1 MTFVMKIK
9 TLTLALIT
17 ALQLSCKSEQKEQPT
32 TIAQET
38 PFMWEAS
45 NVYFMLTDRFHNG
58 DKTNDTN
65 FDRSLNTGPAR
76 GFEGGDL
83 KGIIQKLEEG
93 YFEAL
98 GINVLWFTPVV
109 EQIHGIVDEGT
120 GPTYAYHGYWAKDWT
135 TLDPNFGT
143 EKDLE
148 QLIALAHSKGIRVLL
163 DVVVNHTGPVTEK
176 DPVYGDD
183 WVRTGPA
190 CTYQDYETTT
200 SCTLVENLPDVLTD
214 KDEAVTLPEVLL
226 QKWEQEGRLEQE
238 IAELD
243 SFFNQTGLPRAPRF
257 YIMKWLTD
265 MVKAYGVD
273 GFRVDT
279 AKHTEASIWQELYD
293 LAAPAFETWKQNN
306 PEQVLDNT
314 PFFMVGE
321 VYNYNISS
329 GRWFDY
335 GDKKVDFFANG
346 FKSLINFEF
355 KSDARKDYEA
365 LFSKYDTLLTKKLK
379 GKSVLNYVSSHDDGS
394 PFDPERKK
402 PYETANKLLLT
413 PGASQVYYGDETARV
428 LKVQDAQ
435 GDANLRSFMNWE
447 DLANNSETQKIND
460 HWKKLGT
467 FRRDHPAVGAGR
479 HQMLSRAPYVFA
491 RSLKTKG
498 FSESVVIGLNLQGGE
513 KTITIGDHFK
523 EGSTVTDHYSGN
535 TAKVKDGAV
544 TLNTPFNTVLLY

>member
-1 MTFVMKIK
+1 MNFKY
-9 TLTLALIT
+9 LTLALLT
-17 ALQLSCKSEQKEQPT
+17 ALQLSCKSEQKEQPEM
-32 TIAQET
+32 IAQET

-45 NVYFMLTDRFHNG
+45 NVYFMLTDRFNNG
-58 DKTNDTN
+58 DTTNDTN
-65 FDRSLNTGPAR
+65 FDRNLKTGPAR

-93 YFEAL
+93 YFEDL

-143 EKDLE
+143 EEDLE

-163 DVVVNHTGPVTEK
+163 DVVVNHTGPVTDK
-176 DPVYGDD
+176 DPVYGND

-190 CTYQDYETTT
+190 CKYQDYESTT

-214 KDEAVTLPEVLL
+214 KDEAVTLPKVLL
-226 QKWEQEGRLEQE
+226 EKWEQEGRLDQE
-238 IAELD
+238 VAELD
-243 SFFNQTGLPRAPRF
+243 TFFNETGLPRAPRF

-321 VYNYNISS
+321 VYNYNISA

-355 KSDARKDYEA
+355 KSDARKAYEA
-365 LFSKYDTLLTKKLK
+365 LFSKYDTLLTTALK
-379 GKSVLNYVSSHDDGS
+379 GKSVLNYVSSHDDGG

-413 PGASQVYYGDETARV
+413 PGASQVYYGDETSRI
-428 LKVQDAQ
+428 LKVRDAQ

-447 DLANNSETQKIND
+447 ELANNAEIQKIND

-467 FRRDHPAVGAGR
+467 FRRDHPAVGVGR
-479 HQMLSRAPYVFA
+479 HEMLSKAPYVFA
-491 RSLKTKG
+491 RSLNTTD
-498 FSESVVIGLNLQGGE
+498 FSESVVIGLDLQPGE
-513 KTITIGDHFK
+513 KTLTVGAHFE

-535 TAKVKDGAV
+535 TTTVKNGAV
-544 TLNTPFNTVLLY
+544 TLNTPFDTVLLY